1 MNKDA
6 VIFLKHILESINLI
20 EKYTENITEEQFL
33 QSVEKQ
39 DLVTRRL
46 EIIGEAIRNL
56 PEEFR
61 DKHPQVSWNK
71 AMATRNILI
80 HHYFGIN
87 FKTVWDTVT
96 ISIPEFKKQIQKL
109 LEESRIKA

>member
-1 MNKDA
+1 MTKE
-6 VIFLKHILESINLI
+6 VTIFLKHILESINII
-20 EKYTENITEEQFL
+20 EKYIENVTEEQFF
-33 QSVEKQ
+33 QSIEKQ

-56 PEEFR
+56 PEDFR
-61 DKHPQVSWNK
+61 ANHPEISWNK

-96 ISIPEFKKQIQKL
+96 ISIPEFKKQIENL
-109 LEESRIKA
+109 PEIVSAG

>member
-1 MNKDA
+1 MSKDA

-33 QSVEKQ
+33 QSIEKQ

-46 EIIGEAIRNL
+46 EIIGEAIHNL

-61 DKHPQVSWNK
+61 MKHK
-71 AMATRNILI
+71 DIA
-80 HHYFGIN
+80 
-87 FKTVWDTVT
+87 
-96 ISIPEFKKQIQKL
+96 
-109 LEESRIKA
+109 LE

>member
-6 VIFLKHILESINLI
+6 TIFLKHILESINLI

-33 QSVEKQ
+33 KSVEKQ

-61 DKHPQVSWNK
+61 MEHKD
-71 AMATRNILI
+71 I
-80 HHYFGIN
+80 
-87 FKTVWDTVT
+87 
-96 ISIPEFKKQIQKL
+96 
-109 LEESRIKA
+109 

>member
-1 MNKDA
+1 M
-6 VIFLKHILESINLI
+6 ESINLI
-20 EKYTENITEEQFL
+20 EKYTENVTEEQFL

-61 DKHPQVSWNK
+61 MEHKDIVWNK

-80 HHYFGIN
+80 HYYFGIN

-96 ISIPEFKKQIQKL
+96 ISIPEFKKQI
-109 LEESRIKA
+109 ESLSELSSN

>member
-1 MNKDA
+1 MNKDIS
-6 VIFLKHILESINLI
+6 VFLRHILESINLI
-20 EKYTENITEEQFL
+20 EKYTKNVTEEEFL

-56 PEEFR
+56 PEQFR
-61 DKHPQVSWNK
+61 IEHKNIEWNK

-87 FKTVWDTVT
+87 F
-96 ISIPEFKKQIQKL
+96 
-109 LEESRIKA
+109 

>member
-1 MNKDA
+1 MKKDTT
-6 VIFLKHILESINLI
+6 VFLKHILESIDLL
-20 EKYTENITEEQFL
+20 EKYTKGVTEEQFL
-33 QSVEKQ
+33 QSTEKQ
-39 DLVTRRL
+39 DLAIRRL
-46 EIIGEAIRNL
+46 EIIGEAARNL

-61 DKHPQVSWNK
+61 MEHKDIAWNK

-96 ISIPEFKKQIQKL
+96 ISIPDFKKQIEKL
-109 LEESRIKA
+109 LEELN